1 MSYVSADDQPNP
13 TSQAMSEHL
22 RLVATRSD
30 FVEMRAEAA
39 KLMRRPLQPRTLVMV
54 GVASGFAAAMGVS
67 AIVAF
72 LFFVLVPNQVNA
84 MATEAAASEHLT
96 VRSAGTADITSE
108 ESRVLLEK
116 FRQYLALAPAGTAEM
131 THVESQALLGKFV
144 HWQQSL

>member
-13 TSQAMSEHL
+13 ASQAMSEHL
-22 RLVATRSD
+22 RLVASRPD
-30 FVEMRAEAA
+30 FVEMREEAA
-39 KLMRRPLQPRTLVMV
+39 KLMRRPLRPRTLVMV

-67 AIVAF
+67 AIAAF

-84 MATEAAASEHLT
+84 MATAASEHLSL
-96 VRSAGTADITSE
+96 RSAATADITPQ

-116 FRQYLALAPAGTAEM
+116 FRQYLALAPAEPAEM
-131 THVESQALLGKFV
+131 THEESQALLGKFV